1 MPEFVHLH
9 CHTQYSLLDGAAD
22 ISTMIKKAVADQM
35 PAIAITDHGNMFGV
49 FEFVKEAHKHHIK
62 PIIGCEFYITFD
74 RFKKEVLPGFGND
87 EDGSKGKKAFHQV
100 LLAKNETGYK
110 NLIKLCSLGF
120 TEGFY
125 YYPRIDFELIKR
137 HAEGVIATT
146 CCLGGIVPQH
156 ILNRSEEE
164 AEQVFRD
171 WFSVFGEDYYI
182 ELQRHGI
189 PEQDRVNSVLLKWS
203 RKYNVKI
210 IATNDS
216 HYVNQE
222 DAEAQD
228 ILLCLQTNKNV
239 NDENRMRFSND
250 QFFFKTQAQMI
261 ERFRDV
267 PEAIDNTIEI
277 VSKVEDLD
285 LKKKILLPNFPLPA
299 GFSTNQQYLEH
310 LTWIGAK
317 KRFGS
322 LTPEVEER
330 LRYELSIIDKTGFA
344 GYFLIVADF
353 INAARE
359 IGVWVGP
366 GRGSAA
372 GSAVA
377 YCIGITNVDPLRY
390 HLLFE
395 RFLNPER
402 ISMPDMDIDFDD
414 VGRQR
419 VIDYVVKKYGQHQVA
434 QIITFGTMGPKTGI
448 RDVARVLGLPLAE
461 SNRIAKLIPEM
472 PGMNF
477 LRAFNESSE
486 LAQLRTSPDP
496 MVKKTLKIAQTLEG
510 CVRHYGIHAAGV
522 IIAPDDIREHIP
534 VIPSKDSDLLVT
546 QFEGKLI
553 EDAGLLKM
561 DFLGLKTLSVQ
572 RDALDNIK
580 ENHGI
585 DINLDDIP
593 LDDKKTFEL
602 FQHGDTIGIFQFE
615 SPGMRKYLKEL
626 KPTDI
631 EDLIAMNALY
641 RPGPMNYIPDYI
653 QRKHGKQ
660 KVNYPHPLLEEILKP
675 TYGIMVYQEQ
685 IMQVAQQMAGFTLGS
700 ADLLRRAMGK
710 KIKEEMQKQRG
721 VFIEGARK
729 KGIEEKVADE
739 VFTIMEKFAEY
750 GFNRSH
756 SAGYAIIAY
765 QTGYLKA
772 NYPAEFIAATLSNY
786 AGSIDDTQFYLNEA
800 KRCKIHVLGPDINES
815 KLKFFANK
823 HGDIRFALSAIKGIG
838 EAAVTAV
845 IEERNQHGPFTSI
858 FDLTKRVSSRALNK
872 KALEV
877 LAASGAFDCFANTH
891 RAQYFA
897 MLPKENLTVIEKA
910 MKFASAEQNKT
921 NGSMA
926 SLFGEA
932 QHQEMQAPVL
942 PVAEK
947 WTSLVQLK
955 REKEVTGMYLSGHP
969 LEDYR
974 LEIDCFCSCMIADL
988 ENHKNQEVAIAGIV
1002 VGYESKVSRNGKPFG
1017 VFSIEDFSGATEM
1030 VLWGE
1035 DFLRYK
1041 HFLESGSM
1049 LFIKGKY
1056 QLRFNSDDRWEL
1068 KISSVQLL
1076 QDVREKNT
1084 KRVSLAIPLDE
1095 VSEELILKMENL
1107 LTKYKGNYPVAIRV
1121 EDLDQNVALNF
1132 AALKSGVN
1140 LSEEFMTEVAN
1151 VPEVEIRLL

>member
-1 MPEFVHLH
+1 MNFTHLH

-22 ISTMIKKAVADQM
+22 IATMMKKAVADGM
-35 PAIAITDHGNMFGV
+35 KSIAITDHGNMFGV
-49 FEFVKEAHKHHIK
+49 FEFVKEAHKHNLK
-62 PIIGCEFYITFD
+62 PIIGCEFYLTFD
-74 RFKKEVLPGFGND
+74 RTKKEVLPGFGND
-87 EDGSKGKKAFHQV
+87 DDGSKGKKAFHQV
-100 LLAKNETGYK
+100 LLAKNETGYR

-120 TEGFY
+120 VEGFY
-125 YYPRIDFELIKR
+125 YYPRIDFELVKQY
-137 HAEGVIATT
+137 HEGIIATT

-164 AEQVFRD
+164 AERVFKEWLD
-171 WFSVFGEDYYI
+171 VFGEDYYI
-182 ELQRHGI
+182 EIQRHGI
-189 PEQDRVNSVLLKWS
+189 SEQDKVNSMLLKWA
-203 RKYNVKI
+203 RKYHVKI

-228 ILLCLQTNKNV
+228 ILLCLQTNKLV
-239 NDENRMRFSND
+239 SDENRMRFSND
-250 QFFFKTQAQMI
+250 QFFFKTKSQME
-261 ERFRDV
+261 ERFPDLL
-267 PEAIDNTIEI
+267 EALDNTEEI

-285 LKKKILLPNFPLPA
+285 LKKKILLPHFPLPE
-299 GFSTNQQYLEH
+299 GYNTNQQYLEH
-310 LTWIGAK
+310 LTWLGAK
-317 KRFGS
+317 RRYVQ
-322 LTPEVEER
+322 LVPEIEER
-330 LRYELSIIDKTGFA
+330 LRYELGIIEKTGFA

-377 YCIGITNVDPLRY
+377 YCIGITNVDPLQY
-390 HLLFE
+390 NLLFE

-414 VGRQR
+414 VGRQK

-448 RDVARVLGLPLAE
+448 RDVARVLGLPLPE
-461 SNRIAKLIPEM
+461 SNRIAKLIPEV
-472 PGMNF
+472 PGMSF
-477 LRAFNESSE
+477 LRAFNESVE
-486 LAQLRTSPDP
+486 LSQLRNSPDP
-496 MVKKTLKIAQTLEG
+496 LVKKTLRVAQTLEG

-522 IIAPDDIREHIP
+522 IIAPSDIREFIP

-546 QFEGKLI
+546 QYEGKLI

-572 RDALDNIK
+572 RDALENIK
-580 ENHGI
+580 ANHGI
-585 DINLDDIP
+585 DIVLDKIP

-602 FQHGDTIGIFQFE
+602 FQHADTIGIFQFE

-626 KPTDI
+626 RPSHI

-653 QRKHGKQ
+653 KRKHGQQ
-660 KVNYPHPLLEEILKP
+660 KVNYPHPLIEEILKP

-685 IMQVAQQMAGFTLGS
+685 IMQVAQLMAGYTLGK

-710 KIKEEMQKQRG
+710 KKMEEMREQRKHF
-721 VFIEGARK
+721 VQGAIQ
-729 KGIEEKVADE
+729 KGIDERAADE

-772 NYPAEFIAATLSNY
+772 NFPAEFLAATLSNY
-786 AGSIDDTQFYLNEA
+786 AGSIEDTQFYLNEA
-800 KRCKIHVLGPDINES
+800 KRFKIKVLGPDINES
-815 KLKFFANK
+815 KVKFFATKN
-823 HGDIRFALSAIKGIG
+823 GDIRFALAAIKGIG
-838 EAAVTAV
+838 EAAVTAI
-845 IEERNQHGPFTSI
+845 IEEREKNGPFKSI
-858 FDLTKRVSSRALNK
+858 FDLTKRVNSRALNK
-872 KALEV
+872 KGLEV
-877 LAASGAFDCFANTH
+877 LAASGAFDCFPNTH

-897 MLPKENLTVIEKA
+897 VLPKENITVIEKA
-910 MKFASAEQNKT
+910 MKFAASEQNKA

-926 SLFGEA
+926 SLFSDA
-932 QHQEMQAPVL
+932 HHQEMQIPSL
-942 PVAEK
+942 PNVEL

-974 LEIDCFCSCMIADL
+974 LELLSFCTAKIEELD
-988 ENHKNQEVAIAGIV
+988 NFKNQEVAIAGIV
-1002 VGYESKVSRNGKPFG
+1002 IGFESKMSRNGKPFG
-1017 VFSIEDFSGATEM
+1017 VFTLEDFSGTTEM

-1035 DFLRYK
+1035 DFLKYK

-1049 LFIKGKY
+1049 LFIRGKY

-1076 QDVREKNT
+1076 QDVREKMT
-1084 KRVSLAIPLDE
+1084 KKVTLTLSLPEVSDE
-1095 VSEELILKMENL
+1095 VIGKMEKL
-1107 LTKYKGNYPVAIRV
+1107 LTKHKGNYPVAVRV
-1121 EDLDQNVALNF
+1121 DDVAESFSLNF
-1132 AALKSGVN
+1132 AAAKSGVN
-1140 LSEEFMTEVAN
+1140 LSDEFMSEMN
-1151 VPEVEIRLL
+1151 EIPEVEIKLS